1 MGKGKIL
8 LVEQDEV
15 NLAMTEMILS
25 EFGYDVNTATDGETA
40 IRLLTES
47 KHDLLLIDVIM
58 QPLNGIETL
67 TRIRE
72 IPEIRDISTIF
83 LTVSSPRLD
92 LSEALRL
99 GVLDFIPQPVLP
111 EALFSSIRQAMQTPA
126 KEKILAVDDDD
137 MNLFTIQEM
146 FGIRYDIRCASS
158 GAEALREIAR
168 ERPDLVLLD
177 FHMPEMDGIEVL
189 QHIRDIEGC
198 ENLPVVFLT
207 ADTGAD
213 TEAVLFEAGAM
224 DFIAKPFVMQ
234 VAMQRIH
241 RILNLKHLQDSLQ
254 DEVDRKTSELRDSNQ
269 RLQSLSDQ
277 IIHALTNAVDTK
289 DRYTN
294 GHSERVAA
302 YSREI
307 ARRLGKPSK
316 EINEIYNIALLHD
329 IGKIGVDDKV
339 LNKAG
344 KLDDDEFK
352 QIKSHAYRGY
362 EVLKDISIMPE
373 LAIGAGAH
381 HERPDGKGYPKGLKG
396 DEIPRVAQ
404 IIAVAD
410 TFDAMYS
417 DRPYRKRMNF
427 EKAVSIIRDAAG
439 TQLAADVVDAFLRL
453 VDKGYF
459 RAPDDVGGG
468 TSEDIDNIH
477 KSFNRAQEIKA
488 AHMPAAMKEKTAREE
503 QKSEQQKEQPEMEQ
517 AEEQKP
523 EQEKEQPKN
532 EEAEEPKPKE
542 TEA

>member
-47 KHDLLLIDVIM
+47 KQDLLLIDVIM

-111 EALFSSIRQAMQTPA
+111 ETLFSSIRQAMQTPA

-329 IGKIGVDDKV
+329 IGKIGIADAIISKPSR
-339 LNKAG
+339 LNSEEYEIIKSHTIKGYEILKAISEMPALPIGARWHHERYDGTGYPDGKAG
-344 KLDDDEFK
+344 KDIPEVARIICVADAYDAMSSDRSYRKALPQFIVRDEIE
-352 QIKSHAYRGY
+352 Q
-362 EVLKDISIMPE
+362 
-373 LAIGAGAH
+373 
-381 HERPDGKGYPKGLKG
+381 GKGVQFDPK
-396 DEIPRVAQ
+396 I
-404 IIAVAD
+404 
-410 TFDAMYS
+410 
-417 DRPYRKRMNF
+417 
-427 EKAVSIIRDAAG
+427 
-439 TQLAADVVDAFLRL
+439 ADVMLQMID
-453 VDKGYF
+453 
-459 RAPDDVGGG
+459 
-468 TSEDIDNIH
+468 EDTEY
-477 KSFNRAQEIKA
+477 R
-488 AHMPAAMKEKTAREE
+488 MRGV
-503 QKSEQQKEQPEMEQ
+503 MECH
-517 AEEQKP
+517 
-523 EQEKEQPKN
+523 
-532 EEAEEPKPKE
+532 
-542 TEA
+542 